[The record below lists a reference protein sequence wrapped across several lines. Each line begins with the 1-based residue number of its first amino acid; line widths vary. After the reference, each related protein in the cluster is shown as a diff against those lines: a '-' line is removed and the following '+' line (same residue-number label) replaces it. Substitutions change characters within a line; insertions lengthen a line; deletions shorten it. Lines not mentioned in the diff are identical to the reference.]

1 MAATSTAMALA
12 AALVPPLLLLLLVVP
27 AGPHRTAQALPAP
40 VPDPAPGI
48 LSASSLLASD
58 GVVPRA
64 AWRIDPPLHGPP
76 RDPTTDPTATVWV
89 AVSMVS
95 DALIAFAYFAIPA
108 QIFYFERHL
117 QVDSLRGRLRAI
129 VWLFEAFILAWC
141 VLLVVDHAVSSA
153 DRIIDGS
160 GVVRLGISGTTHL
173 LKVWTTSDTPTLALT
188 KAVTAIVSVVTSVAL
203 VQLMPMAMLLP
214 GRLFLLEEE
223 LVVRAHNERVLQA
236 ENTNLTKLRAITMC
250 VRRALEF
257 HTICDIASVQL
268 ARHFDLVGCA
278 VFALDAN
285 CPVPDGPATP
295 AAVAAALATAL
306 RSAPPSPAISHCAW
320 PCSPVPGHVP
330 LADMPTAAPN
340 THLWA
345 QHVALGPA
353 TCVALHHTSE
363 YADLVAS
370 HAAAAA
376 AAAAGS
382 PRASSSSRGSSS
394 RTSTGSAPRRI
405 RAWTRFMQRRNST
418 EADEHPCPAPP
429 PSAPWSAP
437 ATPVVSAPMRGAAV
451 VTMRRRSPS
460 APTSTAGGGTT
471 ASAPGPGTARN
482 DDMHSPPPLPHARD
496 MTGST
501 AVSGDS
507 LATSSTGASVLP
519 PRTPLAVGARV
530 DFAGVATLW
539 GRFPQRVVLDQPAV
553 AAVLGESAVPYATLV
568 ALRAQDRVV
577 VVALFHRD
585 RPVGDNIILHDA
597 LGQIEIALD
606 QAVQIEYE
614 AKRQAQMSVLEREK
628 QEAEALNSTKTMFLA
643 TVSHELRTPMNAII
657 GLVDLLLTKYTL
669 SRDMREVLE
678 IVAVSSSTLLNLV
691 NDLLDLSKL
700 ECQGNNF
707 TLDHRPFSVLDVVE
721 KSIEVVCTQAE
732 AKGLHLCAHLDH
744 EFNVVVGDKLRLRQ
758 VLVNLMSNAIKF
770 TERGGVTLRVTT
782 EEPSMFVD
790 DGDGVSTDTS
800 PKTPKT
806 GTSRRSGSSRKRRQR
821 ILDYRHAADKDRT
834 PTASHVR
841 RLSLPAPP
849 LPPPAPAM
857 PSLSSDTLVPTHA
870 DTVPPPPAPPPF
882 PPPPPARPATDHD
895 GANVAT
901 ILPKRSVYFQVRDTG
916 IGIEQDKMHLLF
928 EKFQQMDAT
937 ISRRFHGTGLGLA
950 ITSRL
955 VGLHQ
960 GRIVVDSVI
969 GKGSVFTVELPF
981 PVAYVAGADP
991 PHGPAAATG
1000 VVPHAPPPPD
1010 PVPPA
1015 ELLTPSSLVAEDGR
1029 HLPTTMAPEAASPV
1043 PRSPR
1048 VRHPTT
1054 TSTST
1059 RIPVAVADTCEA
1071 ERAAIAA
1078 LLRRMGCHPVQVDS
1092 TEALCAFFDRE
1103 AHEPG
1108 SEAPVIADA
1117 AVRVAA
1123 AVVED
1128 RVAWS
1133 LDEPTRRALLDHKI
1147 PVLVTAH
1154 IQLASKERATDAAL
1168 AAERARKC
1176 KVPFRFGLSKPIK
1189 LRALH
1194 RTLRDALSEC
1204 YTQTELASAGCAMPA
1219 LDPQDVFMCPED
1231 AAEADDPAE
1240 SAETAAAPG
1249 TTPVTAAGL
1258 DPARIQQLHVL
1269 VVDDNAINLV
1279 VAQRTLA
1286 SIGIT
1291 RIATAADGL
1300 LAVQYVDAHPDVD
1313 MILMDVSMPVMD
1325 GLEATRAILAK
1336 ETRAPSGTEPHT
1348 PSPYICAMTASA
1360 LPEERNVCLASGM
1373 HDFVPK
1379 PARRL
1384 DLVRVLER
1392 FVEWRDAFCPGV
1404 PVIVAPQPVGAH
1416 ATGATHAA
1424 LELPTPLEPIE
1435 EVASEAASVAAPV
1448 KDDGGEEKSNEGR
1461 GEENQEGGES
1471 GGVTNKGQG

>member
-1 MAATSTAMALA
+1 
-12 AALVPPLLLLLLVVP
+12 
-27 AGPHRTAQALPAP
+27 
-40 VPDPAPGI
+40 
-48 LSASSLLASD
+48 
-58 GVVPRA
+58 
-64 AWRIDPPLHGPP
+64 
-76 RDPTTDPTATVWV
+76 
-89 AVSMVS
+89 
-95 DALIAFAYFAIPA
+95 
-108 QIFYFERHL
+108 
-117 QVDSLRGRLRAI
+117 
-129 VWLFEAFILAWC
+129 
-141 VLLVVDHAVSSA
+141 
-153 DRIIDGS
+153 
-160 GVVRLGISGTTHL
+160 
-173 LKVWTTSDTPTLALT
+173 
-188 KAVTAIVSVVTSVAL
+188 
-203 VQLMPMAMLLP
+203 MPMAMLLP

-236 ENTNLTKLRAITMC
+236 ENTNLTKLRAITLC
-250 VRRALEF
+250 VRKALEF

-278 VFALDAN
+278 VFALDAH

-320 PCSPVPGHVP
+320 RFSPVPGHVP
-330 LADMPTAAPN
+330 LADMPAAAPD
-340 THLWA
+340 THPWA

-353 TCVALHHTSE
+353 TCVALHHTPE
-363 YADLVAS
+363 YADLVAAQ
-370 HAAAAA
+370 AAAAA
-376 AAAAGS
+376 AAS
-382 PRASSSSRGSSS
+382 PRPSSSSNDSSS

-405 RAWTRFMQRRNST
+405 RAWTRFMQRRSST
-418 EADEHPCPAPP
+418 DLAATDEHTSPAPP
-429 PSAPWSAP
+429 PPTAPWSAP
-437 ATPVVSAPMRGAAV
+437 ATPVVSAPIPGAA
-451 VTMRRRSPS
+451 
-460 APTSTAGGGTT
+460 AATT
-471 ASAPGPGTARN
+471 ASAPPGTLRH

-507 LATSSTGASVLP
+507 LATGASASTVLPP

-530 DFAGVATLW
+530 DFAHVAAVW
-539 GRFPQRVVLDQPAV
+539 SRFPQRVVLDQPAV
-553 AAVLGESAVPYATLV
+553 AAILGESAVPYATLV

-577 VVALFHRD
+577 VVALLHRD
-585 RPVGDNIILHDA
+585 RPVGENAILHDA

-628 QEAEALNSTKTMFLA
+628 QEAEALNSTKTVFLA

-700 ECQGNNF
+700 ECQGNSF

-732 AKGLHLCAHLDH
+732 AKGLYLCAHLDH

-770 TERGGVTLRVTT
+770 TERGGVTLCVTT
-782 EEPSMFVD
+782 EEPSMLVD
-790 DGDGVSTDTS
+790 EGDGESPTS
-800 PKTPKT
+800 ATSTPKT
-806 GTSRRSGSSRKRRQR
+806 GARSERRSKRRQR
-821 ILDYRHAADKDRT
+821 ILDYRQPAKATADKDRAAAAA
-834 PTASHVR
+834 ASHVR
-841 RLSLPAPP
+841 RSSLPAPP
-849 LPPPAPAM
+849 LPPLPPPAPAA
-857 PSLSSDTLVPTHA
+857 PSLSSDTLVPAQA
-870 DTVPPPPAPPPF
+870 DTVPPPP
-882 PPPPPARPATDHD
+882 PAAAAADHGRD
-895 GANVAT
+895 HGEADETV
-901 ILPKRSVYFQVRDTG
+901 LPKRSVYFQVRDTG
-916 IGIEQDKMHLLF
+916 IGIEQDNMHLLF

-960 GRIVVDSVI
+960 GRIVVDSVL

-981 PVAYVAGADP
+981 PVAQVAAGDAQSAPLKTP
-991 PHGPAAATG
+991 PHDSAVGA
-1000 VVPHAPPPPD
+1000 VRHAHPPPPD
-1010 PVPPA
+1010 PVPPT
-1015 ELLTPSSLVAEDGR
+1015 ELVKPSLLLSEDQR
-1029 HLPTTMAPEAASPV
+1029 PPRTLHAPAPSI

-1054 TSTST
+1054 GSTG
-1059 RIPVAVADTCEA
+1059 IPVAVADTCAA
-1071 ERAAIAA
+1071 ERSAIAA
-1078 LLRRMGCHPVQVDS
+1078 LLRRMGCNPVPVDS
-1092 TEALCAFFDRE
+1092 TESLCAFFE
-1103 AHEPG
+1103 SETHEPG
-1108 SEAPVIADA
+1108 AEAPVIADA

-1128 RVAWS
+1128 WVAWS

-1154 IQLASKERATDAAL
+1154 IQLASKERATDTAL
-1168 AAERARKC
+1168 AAGRTRKC

-1194 RTLRDALSEC
+1194 RLLRDALEEC
-1204 YTQTELASAGCAMPA
+1204 YTPAELAAAGCAMPA
-1219 LDPQDVFMCPED
+1219 LDPQDMFTSPDD
-1231 AAEADDPAE
+1231 ANTDVHADSAE
-1240 SAETAAAPG
+1240 SAAPSTAAAA
-1249 TTPVTAAGL
+1249 AAGP
-1258 DPARIQQLHVL
+1258 DPARIPQLHVL

-1286 SIGIT
+1286 SIGVAQIG
-1291 RIATAADGL
+1291 TAADGL

-1313 MILMDVSMPVMD
+1313 VILMDVSMPVMD
-1325 GLEATRAILAK
+1325 GFEATRAILAK
-1336 ETRAPSGTEPHT
+1336 GARLVAGGELRAPF
-1348 PSPYICAMTASA
+1348 PYICAMTASA

-1379 PARRL
+1379 PARCL

-1392 FVEWRDAFCPGV
+1392 FVEWRDAFCPGM
-1404 PVIVAPQPVGAH
+1404 PVVVAPQLVGAH
-1416 ATGATHAA
+1416 ATVAAHAA
-1424 LELPTPLEPIE
+1424 LELPAPLEPIE
-1435 EVASEAASVAAPV
+1435 EVASEVASVVASV
-1448 KDDGGEEKSNEGR
+1448 KDDAGEEMPGGGGEEER
-1461 GEENQEGGES
+1461 VGGDRS
-1471 GGVTNKGQG
+1471 GGTTEGQG

>member
-1 MAATSTAMALA
+1 MTATSTTMALA
-12 AALVPPLLLLLLVVP
+12 AALVPPLLLLLAV
-27 AGPHRTAQALPAP
+27 ASGPHHAAHALPVPIPIPASAP
-40 VPDPAPGI
+40 TPGI
-48 LSASSLLASD
+48 LAAPLLAPSD
-58 GVVPRA
+58 A
-64 AWRIDPPLHGPP
+64 ASHASWRIDPPLHAPP
-76 RDPTTDPTATVWV
+76 CDPHTDPTATVWV

-129 VWLFEAFILAWC
+129 VWLFEAFILAC
-141 VLLVVDHAVSSA
+141 
-153 DRIIDGS
+153 
-160 GVVRLGISGTTHL
+160 GTTHL
-173 LKVWTTSDTPTLALT
+173 LKVWTTSDSATLALT
-188 KAVTAIVSVVTSVAL
+188 KAFTYVLSARRTAPPAAIRSLTPRIHASAIVSVVTSVAL

-236 ENTNLTKLRAITMC
+236 ENTNLTKLRAITLC
-250 VRRALEF
+250 VRKALEF

-268 ARHFDLVGCA
+268 ARHFDLLGCA
-278 VFALDAN
+278 VFALDAH
-285 CPVPDGPATP
+285 CPVPDAPATP
-295 AAVAAALATAL
+295 AAVAVALASGL
-306 RSAPPSPAISHCAW
+306 RSAPPSPAISHCTW

-330 LADMPTAAPN
+330 LAEMPAVAPD
-340 THLWA
+340 THPWA

-353 TCVALHHTSE
+353 TCVALHHTSA
-363 YADLVAS
+363 YADL
-370 HAAAAA
+370 AAAAA
-376 AAAAGS
+376 AS
-382 PRASSSSRGSSS
+382 PRMSSSSRGSSS

-405 RAWTRFMQRRNST
+405 RAWTRFMQRRSST
-418 EADEHPCPAPP
+418 DPAAADEHTSPAPP
-429 PSAPWSAP
+429 PTAPWSAP
-437 ATPVVSAPMRGAAV
+437 ATPVVSAPCHGAAAA
-451 VTMRRRSPS
+451 MRRRSPS
-460 APTSTAGGGTT
+460 APGPATT
-471 ASAPGPGTARN
+471 RA
-482 DDMHSPPPLPHARD
+482 DSPPPLPHVRD

-507 LATSSTGASVLP
+507 LATGTSAGPVPP

-530 DFAGVATLW
+530 DFARVAAQW
-539 GRFPQRVVLDQPAV
+539 GRFPRRVVLDQPAV
-553 AAVLGESAVPYATLV
+553 AAVLGEAAVPYATLV

-585 RPVGDNIILHDA
+585 RPSSDNAILHDA

-628 QEAEALNSTKTMFLA
+628 QEAEALNSTKTVFLA

-700 ECQGNNF
+700 ECQGNSF

-732 AKGLHLCAHLDH
+732 AKGLYLCAHLDH

-770 TERGGVTLRVTT
+770 TERGGVTLHVTT
-782 EEPSMFVD
+782 EEPSMLVD
-790 DGDGVSTDTS
+790 EGDGES
-800 PKTPKT
+800 PKSATSTPKT
-806 GTSRRSGSSRKRRQR
+806 GTRRKRSKRRQR
-821 ILDYRHAADKDRT
+821 ILDYRHQASVNDKDRA
-834 PTASHVR
+834 PASHVR
-841 RLSLPAPP
+841 RLSLPPP
-849 LPPPAPAM
+849 PVPPPPAPGA
-857 PSLSSDTLVPTHA
+857 PSLSSDTLVPAHA
-870 DTVPPPPAPPPF
+870 DAVPPPAVPPPF
-882 PPPPPARPATDHD
+882 PPPPPKATDHD
-895 GANVAT
+895 HDHENDPAA
-901 ILPKRSVYFQVRDTG
+901 LPKRSVYFQVRDTG

-960 GRIVVDSVI
+960 GRIVVDSVL

-981 PVAYVAGADP
+981 PVAQVAAAAAGPQTP
-991 PHGPAAATG
+991 PHDVVGPG
-1000 VVPHAPPPPD
+1000 RHAHPPLD
-1010 PVPPA
+1010 HLVPPA
-1015 ELLTPSSLVAEDGR
+1015 ELLTPSSLVSEDGR
-1029 HLPTTMAPEAASPV
+1029 HPPTIMSPAAVPI

-1048 VRHPTT
+1048 VRH
-1054 TSTST
+1054 STSST
-1059 RIPVAVADTCEA
+1059 GIPVAVADTCPA

-1078 LLRRMGCHPVQVDS
+1078 LLRRMGCHPVPVDS
-1092 TEALCAFFDRE
+1092 TDSLCAFFDRE
-1103 AHEPG
+1103 THEPG

-1123 AVVED
+1123 AIVED

-1133 LDEPTRRALLDHKI
+1133 LDEPTRCALLDHKI

-1154 IQLASKERATDAAL
+1154 IQLASKDRAADTAL
-1168 AAERARKC
+1168 AAGRALKC
-1176 KVPFRFGLSKPIK
+1176 KMPFRFGLSKPIK

-1194 RTLRDALSEC
+1194 RLLRDALNEC
-1204 YTQTELASAGCAMPA
+1204 YTRAELASAGCAIPV
-1219 LDPQDVFMCPED
+1219 LDPQDVFTCPED
-1231 AAEADDPAE
+1231 AAEVEYLAAGT
-1240 SAETAAAPG
+1240 AETAAPGAP
-1249 TTPVTAAGL
+1249 AAAAEAGP
-1258 DPARIQQLHVL
+1258 DPAWIQQLHVL

-1286 SIGIT
+1286 SIGVA

-1313 MILMDVSMPVMD
+1313 VILMDVSMPVMD
-1325 GLEATRAILAK
+1325 GFEATRAILAK
-1336 ETRAPSGTEPHT
+1336 GARAPSSELRAPF
-1348 PSPYICAMTASA
+1348 PYICAMTASA

-1404 PVIVAPQPVGAH
+1404 PVVVAPQPVGAH
-1416 ATGATHAA
+1416 AAVAAHAA

-1435 EVASEAASVAAPV
+1435 EVASEVASVVAPV
-1448 KDDGGEEKSNEGR
+1448 KDDSGEEKEGR
-1461 GEENQEGGES
+1461 GEENYEGGE
-1471 GGVTNKGQG
+1471 GGGGATEGQG